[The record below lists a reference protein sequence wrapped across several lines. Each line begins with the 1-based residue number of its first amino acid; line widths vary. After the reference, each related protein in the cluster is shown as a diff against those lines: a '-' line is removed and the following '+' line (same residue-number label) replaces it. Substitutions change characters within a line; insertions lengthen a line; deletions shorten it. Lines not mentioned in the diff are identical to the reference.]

1 MMISVTH
8 LSKNFGSRQAISD
21 LTFKVT
27 KGEILGFLGPNGAG
41 KTTTLR
47 ILAGSLLPTTG
58 TASIGGFDILNQP
71 IQARQIIGYL
81 PEAVPLYPNMT
92 PKEYLKYMGKLR
104 KVKDLNSRISIV
116 LNMVNLS
123 ERSNAMISQ
132 LPKGMRQRLGLA
144 QALIHQPQVII
155 LDEPTIG
162 LDPEQI
168 IEVRNLIQELRKEA
182 TILVSTHIL
191 SEAQHICDR
200 VLILNKGLI
209 VAEDTPHRL
218 QSRLYGSESVVVKV
232 RGNIHE
238 TLTLVA
244 SVPEILNVE
253 LKSDDSIE
261 FTAAPGLEL
270 RPEITRILIQAGF
283 DLLEIKSSTL
293 SLEDIYL
300 KLTRD
305 DNPSPEVGNATNH
318 KLQAGS

>member
-1 MMISVTH
+1 M
-8 LSKNFGSRQAISD
+8 
-21 LTFKVT
+21 TFKVT

-41 KTTTLR
+41 KTTTMR
-47 ILAGSLLPTTG
+47 ILAGSLLPTAG

-81 PEAVPLYPNMT
+81 PESVPLYPNMT
-92 PKEYLKYMGKLR
+92 PKEYLRYMGKLR
-104 KVKDLNSRISIV
+104 KVKDLNTRISNV
-116 LNMVNLS
+116 LSMVNLS
-123 ERSNAMISQ
+123 ERSNGMISC
-132 LPKGMRQRLGLA
+132 LSKGMHQRLGLA
-144 QALIHQPQVII
+144 QALIHQPQVLI

-168 IEVRNLIQELRKEA
+168 IEVRNLIQELGKET

-218 QSRLYGSESVVVKV
+218 QSKLYGSERVVVRL

-238 TLTLVA
+238 ALSLVA
-244 SVPEILNVE
+244 SLDEIQNVE
-253 LKSDDSIE
+253 LKSDDTLE
-261 FTAAPGLEL
+261 FTAAPDHEL

-305 DNPSPEVGNATNH
+305 DIPSPEVGDTTNY
-318 KLQAGS
+318 KMQAGS